1 MPALR
6 EASLAAPREPRR
18 DLALAVLL
26 GGLSVVA
33 WAALWAWSASPYARY
48 AAHDG
53 WLDSAAFAAL
63 CRSVPAGS
71 VVVPAALYA
80 LAWVLMIAAMMLP
93 TTYPVLGIFRVMTRS
108 RADAGRLLGLILAGF
123 FCAWFAFGL
132 IAHALDGAAAWL
144 GGRNLWLAEHGWV
157 AGVAVDMVWSNL
169 ALQWVNDL
177 PRAFGEFRRTLKVG
191 GLLSFTTFGPD
202 TLKEL
207 RAAFARADGHTHVNR
222 FVDMHD
228 LGDMLVHAGF
238 ADPVMDQET
247 LTLTWATPQALLA
260 ELRQAGKVGDPIH
273 LIRETR
279 FLEQHEV
286 GLGGA
291 NHRGDCAFAS
301 APSVLD
307 VVGEETHG

>member
-26 GGLSVVA
+26 GGLSVAA
-33 WAALWAWSASPYARY
+33 WGALWAWSASPYARY
-48 AAHDG
+48 AVHDG

-157 AGVAVDMVWSNL
+157 AGVAVLASAGLFQFSALKYRCLDQCRTPLAFVASRWHGREPAREAFRIGIDHGIFCVGCCWALMLTMFVVGIGSVGWML
-169 ALQWVNDL
+169 ALAALMAAEKNL
-177 PRAFGEFRRTLKVG
+177 PFGRHLRTPVG
-191 GLLSFTTFGPD
+191 L
-202 TLKEL
+202 
-207 RAAFARADGHTHVNR
+207 
-222 FVDMHD
+222 
-228 LGDMLVHAGF
+228 
-238 ADPVMDQET
+238 
-247 LTLTWATPQALLA
+247 ALLA
-260 ELRQAGKVGDPIH
+260 GSAAIL
-273 LIRETR
+273 L
-279 FLEQHEV
+279 
-286 GLGGA
+286 A
-291 NHRGDCAFAS
+291 N
-301 APSVLD
+301 L
-307 VVGEETHG
+307 